1 LTNWTCEMRVL
12 PKLVHKFWEH
22 GAGRTALAAFCAH
35 SVSISIGICQ
45 GYSAILIPQLNSSY
59 GIHVDS
65 EESSWLGECV
75 YANLVGEEKGVV
87 ALTLS

>member
-1 LTNWTCEMRVL
+1 L
-12 PKLVHKFWEH
+12 FQ
-22 GAGRTALAAFCAH
+22 ALAAFCAH